1 MLLGENWC
9 CSLLGPKGLTGSKE
23 NFYEQNW
30 LQSFYNLN
38 AQEKKF
44 TCLLGKLKTEFT
56 SPIAKS
62 TGAGLSDMTFFARC
76 FSPKLTLTLYIAV
89 HFFNL

>member
-9 CSLLGPKGLTGSKE
+9 WPLLGPEGLTSSKE

-38 AQEKKF
+38 AQEKKIH
-44 TCLLGKLKTEFT
+44 LPVGQVENG
-56 SPIAKS
+56 I
-62 TGAGLSDMTFFARC
+62 
-76 FSPKLTLTLYIAV
+76 
-89 HFFNL
+89 N

>member
-44 TCLLGKLKTEFT
+44 TCLLGKLKTELT
-56 SPIAKS
+56 SLIAKS
-62 TGAGLSDMTFFARC
+62 TSPGLSDMTFFARWI
-76 FSPKLTLTLYIAV
+76 LAQNWL
-89 HFFNL
+89 